1 MQVYTQENKLASSEL
16 EQAIIGCIL
25 LDNYK
30 SLEIIKDLNLK
41 ESDFYYDDIKVLFN
55 CVMDL
60 DSRGEKIDALTLAE
74 LLERENILESIGGY
88 RKITGTTTMVTD
100 ANNLRF
106 YINKIKE
113 LSNKRK
119 IIQEINN
126 LSTDI
131 ETLTLNDLE
140 NKLTSIKDIASDTGR
155 FDNMFT
161 SASDVKEAAKVKSLS
176 TGFNKLD
183 KALHGLEYGT
193 LTVLTGKPATG
204 KSTILNQIIANALY
218 YKIPVFL
225 YSGELPQKKVMAWF
239 KMTVANS
246 EDIKEYTDEYGA
258 IKYGLDVEASKLI
271 QEWSKDLYIFNDNK
285 KPSETNLINTIK
297 YLNREKGVKLVV
309 LDNLMTMITD
319 DPVNDEYA
327 KQKHLANSLKKLA
340 KTYNLVIILVAHE
353 KKKGKDDKK
362 NITDMFDVLGASEV
376 VNLADYV
383 LHSQRNIIRSKE
395 TGDIIAD
402 TSGIYISKNRIEGIQ
417 GVGMDMIF
425 DKTRKRFYT
434 EGANELRRDYCYK
447 SKYEQVA
454 ADNLP
459 F

>member
-1 MQVYTQENKLASSEL
+1 MKTNDKLASSDI
-16 EQAIIGCIL
+16 EQSIIGCVL

-41 ESDFYYDDIKVLFN
+41 ENDFFYDDTRVLFN
-55 CVMDL
+55 SIMVL
-60 DSRGEKIDALTLAE
+60 AARGEKIDPITLADF
-74 LLERENILESIGGY
+74 LKCENMLESIGGY
-88 RKITGTTTMVTD
+88 QKIIGTTTIVVTIS
-100 ANNLRF
+100 NLRY

-119 IIQEINN
+119 VLKEIKEV
-126 LSTDI
+126 SADI
-131 ETLTLNDLE
+131 ERMTLSDLQKKLTLMND
-140 NKLTSIKDIASDTGR
+140 TVSDTGR

-161 SASDVKEAAKVKSLS
+161 SANNIKEVAKVKSLS

-183 KALHGLEYGT
+183 RALHGLEYGT

-204 KSTILNQIIANALY
+204 KSTILNQIIANSLY

-258 IKYGLDVEASKLI
+258 TKYGLDVEASKLI
-271 QEWSKDLYIFNDNK
+271 QEWSKDLYIFDDDE
-285 KPSETNLINTIK
+285 KPSEMNLVNTIK
-297 YLNREKGVKLVV
+297 YLHKEKGVRLVI
-309 LDNLMTMITD
+309 LDNLMTMIAD
-319 DPVNDEYA
+319 DPVSDEYK
-327 KQKHLANSLKKLA
+327 KQKYLVNNLKNLA
-340 KTYNLVIILVAHE
+340 KAYNLVIILVAHE
-353 KKKGKDDKK
+353 KKKNKDDKR
-362 NITDMFDVLGASEV
+362 NGVDMFDVLGASEV

-383 LHSQRNIIRSKE
+383 LHSQRNIIKSKE
-395 TGDIIAD
+395 TGEIIAD

-417 GVGMDMIF
+417 GVGMDTIF

-434 EGANELRRDYCYK
+434 EGGNELRRDYCYR
-447 SKYEQVA
+447 SKYEQVKA
-454 ADNLP
+454 EEMP

>member
-1 MQVYTQENKLASSEL
+1 MKTNDKLASSDI
-16 EQAIIGCIL
+16 EQSIIGCVL

-41 ESDFYYDDIKVLFN
+41 ENDFFYDDTRVLFN
-55 CVMDL
+55 SIMVL
-60 DSRGEKIDALTLAE
+60 AARGEKIDPITLADF
-74 LLERENILESIGGY
+74 LKCENMLESIGGY
-88 RKITGTTTMVTD
+88 QKIIGATTIVVTIS
-100 ANNLRF
+100 NLRY

-119 IIQEINN
+119 ILREIKEV
-126 LSTDI
+126 STDI
-131 ETLTLNDLE
+131 ERMTLSDLQKKLTLMND
-140 NKLTSIKDIASDTGR
+140 TVSDTGR

-161 SASDVKEAAKVKSLS
+161 SANNVKEVTKVKSLS

-183 KALHGLEYGT
+183 RALHGLEYGT

-204 KSTILNQIIANALY
+204 KSTILNQIIANSLY

-258 IKYGLDVEASKLI
+258 TKYGLDVEASKLI
-271 QEWSKDLYIFNDNK
+271 QDWSKDLYIFNDNE
-285 KPSETNLINTIK
+285 KPSEANLINTIK

-319 DPVNDEYA
+319 DPTNDEYT

-353 KKKGKDDKK
+353 KKKNKDDKR
-362 NITDMFDVLGASEV
+362 NGVDMFDVLGASEV

-383 LHSQRNIIRSKE
+383 LHSQRNIIKSKE
-395 TGDIIAD
+395 TGEIIAD

-417 GVGMDMIF
+417 GVGMDTIF

-434 EGANELRRDYCYK
+434 EGGNELRRDYCYR
-447 SKYEQVA
+447 SKYEQVKA
-454 ADNLP
+454 EEMP

>member
-1 MQVYTQENKLASSEL
+1 MKTNDKLASSDI
-16 EQAIIGCIL
+16 EQSIIGCVL

-41 ESDFYYDDIKVLFN
+41 ENDFFYDDTRVLFN
-55 CVMDL
+55 SIMVL
-60 DSRGEKIDALTLAE
+60 AARGEKIDPITLADF
-74 LLERENILESIGGY
+74 LKCENMFESIGGY
-88 RKITGTTTMVTD
+88 QKIIGTTTIVTTIS
-100 ANNLRF
+100 NLRY

-119 IIQEINN
+119 VLKEIKEV
-126 LSTDI
+126 SADI
-131 ETLTLNDLE
+131 ERMTLSDLQKKLTLMND
-140 NKLTSIKDIASDTGR
+140 TVSDTGR

-161 SASDVKEAAKVKSLS
+161 SANNIKEVAKVKSLS

-183 KALHGLEYGT
+183 RALHGLEYGT

-204 KSTILNQIIANALY
+204 KSTILNQIIANSLY

-258 IKYGLDVEASKLI
+258 TKYGLDVEASKLI
-271 QEWSKDLYIFNDNK
+271 QEWSKDLYIFDDDE
-285 KPSETNLINTIK
+285 KPSEMNLVNTIK
-297 YLNREKGVKLVV
+297 YLHKEKGVRLVI
-309 LDNLMTMITD
+309 LDNLMTMIAD
-319 DPVNDEYA
+319 DPVSDEYK
-327 KQKHLANSLKKLA
+327 KQKYLVNNLKNLA
-340 KTYNLVIILVAHE
+340 KAYNLVIILVAHE
-353 KKKGKDDKK
+353 KKKNKDDKR
-362 NITDMFDVLGASEV
+362 NEVDMFDVLGASEV

-383 LHSQRNIIRSKE
+383 LHSQRNIIKSKE
-395 TGDIIAD
+395 TGEIIAD

-417 GVGMDMIF
+417 GVGMDTIF

-434 EGANELRRDYCYK
+434 EGGNELRRDYCYR
-447 SKYEQVA
+447 SKYEQVKA
-454 ADNLP
+454 EEMP

>member
-1 MQVYTQENKLASSEL
+1 MKTNDKLASSDI
-16 EQAIIGCIL
+16 EQSIIGCVL

-41 ESDFYYDDIKVLFN
+41 ENDFFYDDTRVLFN
-55 CVMDL
+55 SIMVL
-60 DSRGEKIDALTLAE
+60 AARGEKIDLITLADF
-74 LLERENILESIGGY
+74 LKCENMLESIGGY
-88 RKITGTTTMVTD
+88 QKIIGTTTIVTTIS
-100 ANNLRF
+100 NLRY

-119 IIQEINN
+119 ILREIKEV
-126 LSTDI
+126 STDI
-131 ETLTLNDLE
+131 ERMTLSDLQKKLTLMND
-140 NKLTSIKDIASDTGR
+140 TVSDTGR

-161 SASDVKEAAKVKSLS
+161 SANNVKEVTKVKSLS

-183 KALHGLEYGT
+183 RALHGLEYGT

-204 KSTILNQIIANALY
+204 KSTILNQIIANSLY

-258 IKYGLDVEASKLI
+258 TKYGLDIEASKLI
-271 QEWSKDLYIFNDNK
+271 QDWSKDLYIFNDNE
-285 KPSETNLINTIK
+285 KPSEANLINTIK

-319 DPVNDEYA
+319 DPTNDEYL

-340 KTYNLVIILVAHE
+340 KTYNLVVILVAHE
-353 KKKGKDDKK
+353 KKKSKDDKK
-362 NITDMFDVLGASEV
+362 NVTDMFDVLGASEI

-383 LHSQRNIIRSKE
+383 LHSQRNIIKSKE
-395 TGDIIAD
+395 TGEIIAD
-402 TSGIYISKNRIEGIQ
+402 TSGIYISKNRLEGIQ
-417 GVGMDMIF
+417 GVGMDTIF

-434 EGANELRRDYCYK
+434 EGGNELKRDYCYR
-447 SKYEQVA
+447 SKYEQVESE
-454 ADNLP
+454 DMP

>member
-1 MQVYTQENKLASSEL
+1 MQVYTQERKLASSEL
-16 EQAIIGCIL
+16 EQSIIGCIL

-30 SLEIIKDLNLK
+30 SLEMIKDLNLK
-41 ESDFYYDDIKVLFN
+41 ESDFYYDDIRILFN
-55 CVMDL
+55 SVMAL
-60 DSRGEKIDALTLAE
+60 DSRGEKIDILTLAE
-74 LLERENILESIGGY
+74 FLERENMLQSIGGY
-88 RKITGTTTMVTD
+88 PKITATTTMVS
-100 ANNLRF
+100 NVESIKF

-119 IIQEINN
+119 IIQEIND

-131 ETLTLNDLE
+131 ETLTLNDIE
-140 NKLTSIKDIASDTGR
+140 NKLTSIKDIASDTVR

-161 SASDVKEAAKVKSLS
+161 SASDIKEITKVKSLS

-183 KALHGLEYGT
+183 RALHGLEYGT
-193 LTVLTGKPATG
+193 LTVLTGKPSTG
-204 KSTILNQIIANALY
+204 KSTILNQIIANSLY

-258 IKYGLDVEASKLI
+258 TKYGLDVEASKLI
-271 QEWSKDLYIFNDNK
+271 QDWSKDLYIFNDNE
-285 KPSETNLINTIK
+285 KPSEANLINTIK

-319 DPVNDEYA
+319 DPTNDEYT

-353 KKKGKDDKK
+353 KKKNKDDKR
-362 NITDMFDVLGASEV
+362 NGVDMFDVLGASEV

-383 LHSQRNIIRSKE
+383 LHSQRNIIKSKE
-395 TGDIIAD
+395 TGEIIAD

-417 GVGMDMIF
+417 GVGMDTIF

-434 EGANELRRDYCYK
+434 EGGNELKRDYCYK
-447 SKYEQVA
+447 SKYEQVKA
-454 ADNLP
+454 EEIP

>member
-1 MQVYTQENKLASSEL
+1 MKTNDKLASSDI
-16 EQAIIGCIL
+16 EQSIIGCVL

-41 ESDFYYDDIKVLFN
+41 ENDFFYDDTRVLFN
-55 CVMDL
+55 SIMVL
-60 DSRGEKIDALTLAE
+60 AARGEKIDPITLADF
-74 LLERENILESIGGY
+74 LKCENMLESIGGY
-88 RKITGTTTMVTD
+88 QKIIGATTIVVTIS
-100 ANNLRF
+100 NLRY

-119 IIQEINN
+119 ILREIKEV
-126 LSTDI
+126 STDI
-131 ETLTLNDLE
+131 ERMTLSDLQKKLTLMND
-140 NKLTSIKDIASDTGR
+140 TVSDTGR

-161 SASDVKEAAKVKSLS
+161 SANNVKEVTKVKSLS

-183 KALHGLEYGT
+183 RALHGLEYGT

-204 KSTILNQIIANALY
+204 KSTILNQIVANSLY

-258 IKYGLDVEASKLI
+258 TKYGLDVEASKLI
-271 QEWSKDLYIFNDNK
+271 QDWSKDLYIFNDNE
-285 KPSETNLINTIK
+285 KPSEANLINTIK

-319 DPVNDEYA
+319 DPTNDEYT

-353 KKKGKDDKK
+353 KKKNKDDKR
-362 NITDMFDVLGASEV
+362 NGVDMFDVLGASEV

-383 LHSQRNIIRSKE
+383 LHSQRNIIKSKE
-395 TGDIIAD
+395 TGEIIAD

-417 GVGMDMIF
+417 GVGMDTIF

-434 EGANELRRDYCYK
+434 EGGNELRRDYCYR
-447 SKYEQVA
+447 SKYEQVKA
-454 ADNLP
+454 EEMP

>member
-1 MQVYTQENKLASSEL
+1 MKTNDKLASSDI
-16 EQAIIGCIL
+16 EQSIIGCVL

-41 ESDFYYDDIKVLFN
+41 ENDFFYDDTRVLFN
-55 CVMDL
+55 SIRVL
-60 DSRGEKIDALTLAE
+60 AARGEKIDLITLADF
-74 LLERENILESIGGY
+74 LKCENMLESIGGY
-88 RKITGTTTMVTD
+88 QKIIGTTTIVVTIS
-100 ANNLRF
+100 NLRY

-119 IIQEINN
+119 ILREIKEV
-126 LSTDI
+126 STDI
-131 ETLTLNDLE
+131 ERMTLSDLQKKLTLMND
-140 NKLTSIKDIASDTGR
+140 TVSDTGR

-161 SASDVKEAAKVKSLS
+161 SANNVKEVTKVKSLS

-183 KALHGLEYGT
+183 RALHGLEYGT

-204 KSTILNQIIANALY
+204 KSTILNQIIANSLY

-258 IKYGLDVEASKLI
+258 TKYGLDIEASKLI
-271 QEWSKDLYIFNDNK
+271 QDWSKDLYIFNDNE
-285 KPSETNLINTIK
+285 KPSEANLINTIK

-319 DPVNDEYA
+319 DPTNDEYT

-353 KKKGKDDKK
+353 KKKNKDDKR
-362 NITDMFDVLGASEV
+362 NGVDMFDVLGASEV

-383 LHSQRNIIRSKE
+383 LHSQRNIIKSKE
-395 TGDIIAD
+395 TGEIIAD

-417 GVGMDMIF
+417 GVGMDTIF

-434 EGANELRRDYCYK
+434 EGGNELRRDYCYR
-447 SKYEQVA
+447 SKYEQVKA
-454 ADNLP
+454 EEMP

>member
-1 MQVYTQENKLASSEL
+1 MKTNDKLASSDI
-16 EQAIIGCIL
+16 EQSIIGCVL

-41 ESDFYYDDIKVLFN
+41 ENDFFYDDTRVLFN
-55 CVMDL
+55 SIMVL
-60 DSRGEKIDALTLAE
+60 AARGEKIDPITLADF
-74 LLERENILESIGGY
+74 LKCENMLESIGGY
-88 RKITGTTTMVTD
+88 QKIIGATTIVVTIS
-100 ANNLRF
+100 NLRY

-119 IIQEINN
+119 ILREIKEV
-126 LSTDI
+126 STDI
-131 ETLTLNDLE
+131 ERMTLSDLQKKLTLMND
-140 NKLTSIKDIASDTGR
+140 TVSDTGR

-161 SASDVKEAAKVKSLS
+161 SANNVKEVTKVKSLS

-183 KALHGLEYGT
+183 RALHGLEYGT

-204 KSTILNQIIANALY
+204 KSTILNQIIANSLY

-258 IKYGLDVEASKLI
+258 TKYGLDVEASKLI
-271 QEWSKDLYIFNDNK
+271 QDWSKDLYIFNDNE
-285 KPSETNLINTIK
+285 KPSEANLINTIK
-297 YLNREKGVKLVV
+297 YLNREKGVKLVI

-319 DPVNDEYA
+319 DPTNDEYT

-353 KKKGKDDKK
+353 KKKNKDDKR
-362 NITDMFDVLGASEV
+362 NGVDMFDVLGASEV

-383 LHSQRNIIRSKE
+383 LHSQRNIIKSKE
-395 TGDIIAD
+395 TGEIIAD

-417 GVGMDMIF
+417 GVGMDTIF

-434 EGANELRRDYCYK
+434 EGGNELRRDYCYR
-447 SKYEQVA
+447 SKYEQVKA
-454 ADNLP
+454 EEMP

>member
-1 MQVYTQENKLASSEL
+1 MKTNDKLASSDI
-16 EQAIIGCIL
+16 EQSIIGCVL

-41 ESDFYYDDIKVLFN
+41 ENDFFYDDTRVLFN
-55 CVMDL
+55 SIMVL
-60 DSRGEKIDALTLAE
+60 AARGEKIDLITLADF
-74 LLERENILESIGGY
+74 LKCENMLESIGGY
-88 RKITGTTTMVTD
+88 QKIIGATTIVVTIS
-100 ANNLRF
+100 NLRY

-119 IIQEINN
+119 ILREIKEV
-126 LSTDI
+126 STDI
-131 ETLTLNDLE
+131 ERMTLSDLQKKLTLMND
-140 NKLTSIKDIASDTGR
+140 TVSDTGR

-161 SASDVKEAAKVKSLS
+161 SANNVKEVTKVKSLS

-183 KALHGLEYGT
+183 RALHGLEYGT

-204 KSTILNQIIANALY
+204 KSTILNQIIANSLY

-258 IKYGLDVEASKLI
+258 TKYGLDVEASKLI
-271 QEWSKDLYIFNDNK
+271 QDWSKDLYIFNDNE
-285 KPSETNLINTIK
+285 KPSEANLINTIK

-319 DPVNDEYA
+319 DPTNDEYT

-353 KKKGKDDKK
+353 KKKNKDDKR
-362 NITDMFDVLGASEV
+362 NGVDMFDVLGASEV

-383 LHSQRNIIRSKE
+383 LHSQRNIIKSKE
-395 TGDIIAD
+395 TGEIIAD

-417 GVGMDMIF
+417 GVGMDTIF

-434 EGANELRRDYCYK
+434 EGGNELRRDYCYR
-447 SKYEQVA
+447 SKYEQVKA
-454 ADNLP
+454 EEMP

>member
-1 MQVYTQENKLASSEL
+1 MGENKLASSEI
-16 EQAIIGCIL
+16 EQSIIGCVL
-25 LDNYK
+25 LDNYN
-30 SLEIIKDLNLK
+30 SLETIKDLNLK
-41 ESDFYYDDIKVLFN
+41 ESDFYYDDTRVLFN
-55 CVMDL
+55 SIMVL
-60 DSRGEKIDALTLAE
+60 AARGEKIDPITLAE
-74 LLERENILESIGGY
+74 FLKSENMLEAIGGY
-88 RKITGTTTMVTD
+88 QKIIGSTTIVIDT
-100 ANNLRF
+100 NNLRY
-106 YINKIKE
+106 YIGKLKE

-119 IIQEINN
+119 ILEEID
-126 LSTDI
+126 DI
-131 ETLTLNDLE
+131 AINMEKLTLSDLE
-140 NKLTSIKDIASDTGR
+140 KRITSMNDIASDTNR
-155 FDNMFT
+155 FDSMFT
-161 SASDVKEAAKVKSLS
+161 SASNIKEVTKVKSLS

-183 KALHGLEYGT
+183 RALHGLEYGT

-204 KSTILNQIIANALY
+204 KSTILNQIIANALF
-218 YKIPVFL
+218 YKVPVFL

-258 IKYGLDVEASKLI
+258 TKYGLDVEASRLI
-271 QEWSKDLYIFNDNK
+271 QEWSKDLYIFNDK
-285 KPSETNLINTIK
+285 EKPSETNLINTIK
-297 YLNREKGVKLVV
+297 YLHKEKGVKLVV

-319 DPVNDEYA
+319 DPTNDEYS

-353 KKKGKDDKK
+353 KKKTKDDKK
-362 NITDMFDVLGASEV
+362 NVTDMFDVLGASEV

-383 LHSQRNIIRSKE
+383 LHSQRNIVRSKE

-417 GVGMDMIF
+417 GVGMDTVF

-434 EGANELRRDYCYK
+434 EGAEELKRDYCYK
-447 SKYEQVA
+447 SKYEQVKA
-454 ADNLP
+454 EDIP

>member
-1 MQVYTQENKLASSEL
+1 MKTNDKLASSDI
-16 EQAIIGCIL
+16 EQSIIGCVL

-41 ESDFYYDDIKVLFN
+41 ENDFFYDDTRVLFN
-55 CVMDL
+55 SIMVL
-60 DSRGEKIDALTLAE
+60 AARGEKIDLITLADF
-74 LLERENILESIGGY
+74 LKCENMLESIGGY
-88 RKITGTTTMVTD
+88 QKIIGTTTIVTTIS
-100 ANNLRF
+100 NLRY

-119 IIQEINN
+119 ILREIKEV
-126 LSTDI
+126 STDI
-131 ETLTLNDLE
+131 ERMTLSDLQKKLTLMND
-140 NKLTSIKDIASDTGR
+140 TVSDTGR

-161 SASDVKEAAKVKSLS
+161 SANNVKEVTKVKSLS

-183 KALHGLEYGT
+183 RALHGLEYGT

-204 KSTILNQIIANALY
+204 KSTILNQIIANSLY

-258 IKYGLDVEASKLI
+258 TKYGLDIEASKLI
-271 QEWSKDLYIFNDNK
+271 QDWSKDLYIFNDNE
-285 KPSETNLINTIK
+285 KPSEANLINTIK

-319 DPVNDEYA
+319 DPTNDEYL

-340 KTYNLVIILVAHE
+340 KTYNLVVILVAHE
-353 KKKGKDDKK
+353 KKKSKDDKK
-362 NITDMFDVLGASEV
+362 NVTDMFDVLGASEI

-383 LHSQRNIIRSKE
+383 LHSQRNIIKSKE
-395 TGDIIAD
+395 TGEIIAD

-417 GVGMDMIF
+417 GVGMDTIF

-434 EGANELRRDYCYK
+434 EGGNELKRDYCYR
-447 SKYEQVA
+447 SKYEQVESE
-454 ADNLP
+454 DMP

>member
-1 MQVYTQENKLASSEL
+1 MKTNDKLASSDI
-16 EQAIIGCIL
+16 EQSIIGCVL

-41 ESDFYYDDIKVLFN
+41 ENDFFYDDTRVLFN
-55 CVMDL
+55 SIMVL
-60 DSRGEKIDALTLAE
+60 AARGEKIDLITLADF
-74 LLERENILESIGGY
+74 LKCENMLESIGGY
-88 RKITGTTTMVTD
+88 QKIIGTTTIVVTIS
-100 ANNLRF
+100 NLRY

-119 IIQEINN
+119 ILREIKEV
-126 LSTDI
+126 STDI
-131 ETLTLNDLE
+131 ERMTLSDLQKKLTLMND
-140 NKLTSIKDIASDTGR
+140 TVSDTGR

-161 SASDVKEAAKVKSLS
+161 SANNVKEVTKVKSLS

-183 KALHGLEYGT
+183 RALHGLEYGT

-204 KSTILNQIIANALY
+204 KSTILNQIIANSLY

-258 IKYGLDVEASKLI
+258 TKYGLDIEASKLI
-271 QEWSKDLYIFNDNK
+271 QDWSKDLYIFNDNE
-285 KPSETNLINTIK
+285 KPSEANLINTIK

-319 DPVNDEYA
+319 DPTNDEYT

-353 KKKGKDDKK
+353 KKKNKDDKR
-362 NITDMFDVLGASEV
+362 NGVDMFDVLGASEV

-383 LHSQRNIIRSKE
+383 LHSQRNIIKSKE
-395 TGDIIAD
+395 TGEIIAD

-417 GVGMDMIF
+417 GVGMDTIF

-434 EGANELRRDYCYK
+434 EGGNELRRDYCYR
-447 SKYEQVA
+447 SKYEQVKA
-454 ADNLP
+454 EEMP

>member
-1 MQVYTQENKLASSEL
+1 MKTNDKLASSDI
-16 EQAIIGCIL
+16 EQSIIGCVL

-41 ESDFYYDDIKVLFN
+41 ENDFFYDDTRVLFN
-55 CVMDL
+55 SIMVL
-60 DSRGEKIDALTLAE
+60 AARGEKIDLITLADF
-74 LLERENILESIGGY
+74 LKCENMLESIGGY
-88 RKITGTTTMVTD
+88 QKIIGATTIVVTIS
-100 ANNLRF
+100 NLRY

-119 IIQEINN
+119 ILREIKEV
-126 LSTDI
+126 STDI
-131 ETLTLNDLE
+131 ERMTLSDLQKKLTLMND
-140 NKLTSIKDIASDTGR
+140 TVSDTGR

-161 SASDVKEAAKVKSLS
+161 SANNVKEVTKVKSLS

-183 KALHGLEYGT
+183 RALHGLEYGT

-204 KSTILNQIIANALY
+204 KSTILNQIIANSLY

-258 IKYGLDVEASKLI
+258 TKYGLDVEASKLI
-271 QEWSKDLYIFNDNK
+271 QDWSKDLYIFNDNE
-285 KPSETNLINTIK
+285 KPSEANLINTIK

-319 DPVNDEYA
+319 DPTNDEYT

-353 KKKGKDDKK
+353 KKKNKDDKR
-362 NITDMFDVLGASEV
+362 NGGDMFDVLGASEV

-383 LHSQRNIIRSKE
+383 LHSQRNIIKSKE
-395 TGDIIAD
+395 TGEIIAD

-417 GVGMDMIF
+417 GVGMDTIF

-434 EGANELRRDYCYK
+434 EGGNELRRDYCYR
-447 SKYEQVA
+447 SKYEQVKA
-454 ADNLP
+454 EEMP

>member
-1 MQVYTQENKLASSEL
+1 MKTNDKLASSDI
-16 EQAIIGCIL
+16 EQSIIGCVL

-41 ESDFYYDDIKVLFN
+41 ENDFFYDDTRVLFN
-55 CVMDL
+55 SIMVL
-60 DSRGEKIDALTLAE
+60 AARGEKIDPITLADF
-74 LLERENILESIGGY
+74 LKCENMLESIGGY
-88 RKITGTTTMVTD
+88 QKIIGTTTIVTTIS
-100 ANNLRF
+100 NLRY

-119 IIQEINN
+119 VLKEIKEV
-126 LSTDI
+126 SADI
-131 ETLTLNDLE
+131 ERMTLSDLQKKLTLMND
-140 NKLTSIKDIASDTGR
+140 TVSDTGR

-161 SASDVKEAAKVKSLS
+161 SANNIKEVAKVKSLS

-183 KALHGLEYGT
+183 RALHGLEYGT

-204 KSTILNQIIANALY
+204 KSTILNQIIANSLY

-258 IKYGLDVEASKLI
+258 TKYGLDVEASKLI
-271 QEWSKDLYIFNDNK
+271 QEWSKDLYIFDDDE
-285 KPSETNLINTIK
+285 KPSEMNLVNTIK
-297 YLNREKGVKLVV
+297 YLHKEKGVRLVI
-309 LDNLMTMITD
+309 LDNLMTMIAD
-319 DPVNDEYA
+319 DPVSDEYK
-327 KQKHLANSLKKLA
+327 KQKYLVNNLKNLA
-340 KTYNLVIILVAHE
+340 KAYNLVIILVAHE
-353 KKKGKDDKK
+353 KKKNKDDKR
-362 NITDMFDVLGASEV
+362 NGVDMFDVLGASEV

-383 LHSQRNIIRSKE
+383 LHSQRNIIKSKE
-395 TGDIIAD
+395 TGEIIAD

-417 GVGMDMIF
+417 GVGMDTIF

-434 EGANELRRDYCYK
+434 EGGNELRRDYCYR
-447 SKYEQVA
+447 SKYEQVKA
-454 ADNLP
+454 EEMP

>member
-1 MQVYTQENKLASSEL
+1 MKTNDKLASSDI
-16 EQAIIGCIL
+16 EQSIIGCVL

-41 ESDFYYDDIKVLFN
+41 ENDFFYDDTRVLFN
-55 CVMDL
+55 SIMVL
-60 DSRGEKIDALTLAE
+60 AARGEKIDLITLADF
-74 LLERENILESIGGY
+74 LKCENMLESIGGY
-88 RKITGTTTMVTD
+88 QKIIGTTTIVVTIS
-100 ANNLRF
+100 NLRY

-119 IIQEINN
+119 ILREIKEV
-126 LSTDI
+126 STDI
-131 ETLTLNDLE
+131 ERMTLSDLQKKLTLMND
-140 NKLTSIKDIASDTGR
+140 TVSDTGR

-161 SASDVKEAAKVKSLS
+161 SANNVKEVTKVKSLS

-183 KALHGLEYGT
+183 RALHGLEYGT

-204 KSTILNQIIANALY
+204 KSTILNQIIANSLY

-258 IKYGLDVEASKLI
+258 TKYGLDVEASKLI
-271 QEWSKDLYIFNDNK
+271 QDWSKDLYIFNDNE
-285 KPSETNLINTIK
+285 KPSEANLINTIK

-319 DPVNDEYA
+319 DPTNDEYT

-353 KKKGKDDKK
+353 KKKNKDDKR
-362 NITDMFDVLGASEV
+362 NGVDMFDVLGASEV

-383 LHSQRNIIRSKE
+383 LHSQRNIIKSKE
-395 TGDIIAD
+395 TGEIIAD

-417 GVGMDMIF
+417 GVGMDTIF

-434 EGANELRRDYCYK
+434 EGGNELRRDYCYR
-447 SKYEQVA
+447 SKYEQVKA
-454 ADNLP
+454 EEMP

>member
-1 MQVYTQENKLASSEL
+1 MKTNDKLASSDI
-16 EQAIIGCIL
+16 EQSIIGCVL

-41 ESDFYYDDIKVLFN
+41 ENDFFYDDTRVLFN
-55 CVMDL
+55 SIMVL
-60 DSRGEKIDALTLAE
+60 AARGEKIDLITLADF
-74 LLERENILESIGGY
+74 LKCENMLESIGGY
-88 RKITGTTTMVTD
+88 QKIIGTTTIVVTIS
-100 ANNLRF
+100 NLRY

-119 IIQEINN
+119 VLKEIKEV
-126 LSTDI
+126 SADI
-131 ETLTLNDLE
+131 ERMTLSDLQKKLTLMND
-140 NKLTSIKDIASDTGR
+140 TVSDTGR

-161 SASDVKEAAKVKSLS
+161 SANNIKEVAKVKSLS

-183 KALHGLEYGT
+183 RALHGLEYGT

-204 KSTILNQIIANALY
+204 KSTILNQIIANSLY

-258 IKYGLDVEASKLI
+258 TKYGLDVEASKLI
-271 QEWSKDLYIFNDNK
+271 QEWSKDLYIFNDNE

-297 YLNREKGVKLVV
+297 YLHKEKGVKLVI
-309 LDNLMTMITD
+309 LDNLMTMVTD
-319 DPVNDEYA
+319 DPTNDEYL

-340 KTYNLVIILVAHE
+340 KTYNLVVILVAHE
-353 KKKGKDDKK
+353 KKKSKDDKK
-362 NITDMFDVLGASEV
+362 NVTDMFDVLGASEI

-383 LHSQRNIIRSKE
+383 LHSQRNIIKSKE
-395 TGDIIAD
+395 TGEIIAD

-417 GVGMDMIF
+417 GVGMDTIF

-434 EGANELRRDYCYK
+434 EGGNELKRDYCYR
-447 SKYEQVA
+447 SKYEQVESE
-454 ADNLP
+454 DMP

>member
-1 MQVYTQENKLASSEL
+1 MKTNDKLASSDI
-16 EQAIIGCIL
+16 EQSIIGCVL

-41 ESDFYYDDIKVLFN
+41 ENDFFYDDTRVLFN
-55 CVMDL
+55 SIMVL
-60 DSRGEKIDALTLAE
+60 AARGEKIDLITLADF
-74 LLERENILESIGGY
+74 LKCENMLESIGGY
-88 RKITGTTTMVTD
+88 QKIIGTTTIVTTIS
-100 ANNLRF
+100 NLRY

-119 IIQEINN
+119 VLKEIKEV
-126 LSTDI
+126 SADI
-131 ETLTLNDLE
+131 ERMTLSDLQKKLTLMND
-140 NKLTSIKDIASDTGR
+140 TVSDTGR

-161 SASDVKEAAKVKSLS
+161 SANNIKEVAKVKSLS

-183 KALHGLEYGT
+183 RALHGLEYGT

-204 KSTILNQIIANALY
+204 KSTILNQIIANSLY

-258 IKYGLDVEASKLI
+258 TKYGLDVEASKLI
-271 QEWSKDLYIFNDNK
+271 QEWSKDLYIFDDDE
-285 KPSETNLINTIK
+285 KPSEMNLVNTIK
-297 YLNREKGVKLVV
+297 YLHKEKGVRLVI
-309 LDNLMTMITD
+309 LDNLMTMIAD
-319 DPVNDEYA
+319 DPVSDEYK
-327 KQKHLANSLKKLA
+327 KQKYLVNNLKNLA
-340 KTYNLVIILVAHE
+340 KAYNLVIILVAHE
-353 KKKGKDDKK
+353 KKKNKDDKR
-362 NITDMFDVLGASEV
+362 NGVDMFDVLGASEV

-383 LHSQRNIIRSKE
+383 LHSQRNIIKSKE
-395 TGDIIAD
+395 TGEIIAD

-417 GVGMDMIF
+417 GVGMDTIF

-434 EGANELRRDYCYK
+434 EGGNELRRDYCYR
-447 SKYEQVA
+447 SKYEQVKA
-454 ADNLP
+454 EEMP

>member
-1 MQVYTQENKLASSEL
+1 MKTNDKLASSDI
-16 EQAIIGCIL
+16 EQSIIGCVL

-41 ESDFYYDDIKVLFN
+41 ENDFFYDDTRVLFN
-55 CVMDL
+55 SIMVL
-60 DSRGEKIDALTLAE
+60 AARGEKIDPITLADF
-74 LLERENILESIGGY
+74 LKCENMLESIGGY
-88 RKITGTTTMVTD
+88 QKIIGATTIVVTTS
-100 ANNLRF
+100 NLRY

-119 IIQEINN
+119 ILQEIKEV
-126 LSTDI
+126 SADI
-131 ETLTLNDLE
+131 ERMTLSDLQKKLTLMND
-140 NKLTSIKDIASDTGR
+140 TVGDTGR

-161 SASDVKEAAKVKSLS
+161 SANNVKEVTKVKSLS

-183 KALHGLEYGT
+183 RALHGLEYGT

-204 KSTILNQIIANALY
+204 KSTILNQIIANSLY

-258 IKYGLDVEASKLI
+258 TKYGLDVEASKLI
-271 QEWSKDLYIFNDNK
+271 QDWSKDLYIFNDNE
-285 KPSETNLINTIK
+285 KPSEANLINTIK

-319 DPVNDEYA
+319 DPTNDEYT

-353 KKKGKDDKK
+353 KKKNKDDKR
-362 NITDMFDVLGASEV
+362 NGVDMFDVLGASEV

-383 LHSQRNIIRSKE
+383 LHSQRNIIKSKE
-395 TGDIIAD
+395 TGEIIAD

-417 GVGMDMIF
+417 GVGMDTIF

-434 EGANELRRDYCYK
+434 EGGNELRRDYCYR
-447 SKYEQVA
+447 SKYEQVKA
-454 ADNLP
+454 EDMP

>member
-1 MQVYTQENKLASSEL
+1 MKTNDKLASSDI
-16 EQAIIGCIL
+16 EQSIIGCVL

-41 ESDFYYDDIKVLFN
+41 ENDFFYDDTRVLFN
-55 CVMDL
+55 SIMVL
-60 DSRGEKIDALTLAE
+60 AARGEKIDPITLADF
-74 LLERENILESIGGY
+74 LKCENMLESIGGY
-88 RKITGTTTMVTD
+88 QKIIGATTIVVTIS
-100 ANNLRF
+100 NLRY

-119 IIQEINN
+119 ILREIKEV
-126 LSTDI
+126 STDI
-131 ETLTLNDLE
+131 ERMTLSDLQKKLTLMND
-140 NKLTSIKDIASDTGR
+140 TVSDTGR

-161 SASDVKEAAKVKSLS
+161 SANNVKEVTKVKSLS

-183 KALHGLEYGT
+183 RALHGLEYGT

-204 KSTILNQIIANALY
+204 KSTILNQIIANSLY

-258 IKYGLDVEASKLI
+258 TKYGLDVEASKLI
-271 QEWSKDLYIFNDNK
+271 QDWSKDLYIFNDNE
-285 KPSETNLINTIK
+285 KPSEANLINTIK

-319 DPVNDEYA
+319 DPTNDEYT

-353 KKKGKDDKK
+353 KKKNKDDKR
-362 NITDMFDVLGASEV
+362 NGVDMFDVLGASEV

-383 LHSQRNIIRSKE
+383 LHSQRNIIKSKE
-395 TGDIIAD
+395 TGEIIAD

-417 GVGMDMIF
+417 GVGMDTIF

-434 EGANELRRDYCYK
+434 EGGNELKRDYCYK
-447 SKYEQVA
+447 SKYEQVKA
-454 ADNLP
+454 EEIP

>member
-16 EQAIIGCIL
+16 EQSIIGCIL

-30 SLEIIKDLNLK
+30 SLEMIKDLNLK
-41 ESDFYYDDIKVLFN
+41 ESDFYYDDIRVLFN
-55 CVMDL
+55 SVMAL
-60 DSRGEKIDALTLAE
+60 DSRGEKIDILTLAE
-74 LLERENILESIGGY
+74 FLERENMLQSIGGY
-88 RKITGTTTMVTD
+88 PKITGTTTMVSD
-100 ANNLRF
+100 VESLRF
-106 YINKIKE
+106 YINKVKE

-119 IIQEINN
+119 IIQEISN
-126 LSTDI
+126 LSADI

-140 NKLTSIKDIASDTGR
+140 NRITSIKDIVSDTGR
-155 FDNMFT
+155 FNNMFT
-161 SASDVKEAAKVKSLS
+161 SASDIKEASKVKSLS

-204 KSTILNQIIANALY
+204 KSTILNQIIANTLY

-434 EGANELRRDYCYK
+434 EGAKELKRDYCYK
-447 SKYEQVA
+447 SKYEQVEV
-454 ADNLP
+454 DELP

>member
-1 MQVYTQENKLASSEL
+1 MKTNDKLASSDI
-16 EQAIIGCIL
+16 EQSIIGCVL

-41 ESDFYYDDIKVLFN
+41 ENDFFYDDTRVLFN
-55 CVMDL
+55 SIMVL
-60 DSRGEKIDALTLAE
+60 AARGEKIDPITLADF
-74 LLERENILESIGGY
+74 LKCENMLESIGGY
-88 RKITGTTTMVTD
+88 QKIIGATTIVVTIS
-100 ANNLRF
+100 NLRY

-119 IIQEINN
+119 VLKEIKEV
-126 LSTDI
+126 SADI
-131 ETLTLNDLE
+131 ERMTLSDLQKKLTLMND
-140 NKLTSIKDIASDTGR
+140 TVSDTGR

-161 SASDVKEAAKVKSLS
+161 SANNVKEVTKVKSLS

-183 KALHGLEYGT
+183 RALHGLEYGT

-204 KSTILNQIIANALY
+204 KSTILNQIVANSLY

-258 IKYGLDVEASKLI
+258 TKYGLDVEASKLI
-271 QEWSKDLYIFNDNK
+271 QDWSKDLYIFNDNE
-285 KPSETNLINTIK
+285 KPSEANLINTIK

-319 DPVNDEYA
+319 DPTNDEYT

-353 KKKGKDDKK
+353 KKKNKDDKR
-362 NITDMFDVLGASEV
+362 NGVDMFDVLGASEV

-383 LHSQRNIIRSKE
+383 LHSQRNIIKSKE
-395 TGDIIAD
+395 TGEIIAD

-417 GVGMDMIF
+417 GVGMDTIF

-434 EGANELRRDYCYK
+434 EGGNELRRDYCYR
-447 SKYEQVA
+447 SKYEQVKA
-454 ADNLP
+454 EEMP

>member
-1 MQVYTQENKLASSEL
+1 MKTNDKLASSDI
-16 EQAIIGCIL
+16 EQSIIGCVL

-41 ESDFYYDDIKVLFN
+41 ENDFFYDDTRVLFN
-55 CVMDL
+55 SIMVL
-60 DSRGEKIDALTLAE
+60 AARGEKIDPITLADF
-74 LLERENILESIGGY
+74 LKCENMLESIGGY
-88 RKITGTTTMVTD
+88 QKIIGATTIVVTIS
-100 ANNLRF
+100 NLRY

-119 IIQEINN
+119 ILREIKEV
-126 LSTDI
+126 STDI
-131 ETLTLNDLE
+131 ERMTLSDLQKKLTLMND
-140 NKLTSIKDIASDTGR
+140 TVSDTGR

-161 SASDVKEAAKVKSLS
+161 SANNVKEVTKVKSLS

-183 KALHGLEYGT
+183 RALHGLEYGT

-204 KSTILNQIIANALY
+204 KSTILNQIIANSLY

-225 YSGELPQKKVMAWF
+225 YSGELPQRKVMAWF

-258 IKYGLDVEASKLI
+258 TKYGLDVEASKLI
-271 QEWSKDLYIFNDNK
+271 QDWSKDLYIFNDNE
-285 KPSETNLINTIK
+285 KPSEANLINTIK

-319 DPVNDEYA
+319 DPTNDEYT

-353 KKKGKDDKK
+353 KKKNKDDKR
-362 NITDMFDVLGASEV
+362 NEVDMFDVLGASEV

-383 LHSQRNIIRSKE
+383 LHSQRNIIKSKE
-395 TGDIIAD
+395 TGEIIAD

-417 GVGMDMIF
+417 GVGMDTIF

-434 EGANELRRDYCYK
+434 EGGNELRRDYCYR
-447 SKYEQVA
+447 SKYEQVKA
-454 ADNLP
+454 EEIP

>member
-1 MQVYTQENKLASSEL
+1 MKTNDKLASSDI
-16 EQAIIGCIL
+16 EQSIIGCVL

-41 ESDFYYDDIKVLFN
+41 ENDFFYDDTRVLFN
-55 CVMDL
+55 SIMVL
-60 DSRGEKIDALTLAE
+60 AARGEKIDLITLADF
-74 LLERENILESIGGY
+74 LKCENMFESIGGY
-88 RKITGTTTMVTD
+88 QKIIGATTIVVTIS
-100 ANNLRF
+100 NLRY

-119 IIQEINN
+119 ILREIKEV
-126 LSTDI
+126 STDI
-131 ETLTLNDLE
+131 ERMTLSDLQKKLTLMND
-140 NKLTSIKDIASDTGR
+140 TVSDTGR

-161 SASDVKEAAKVKSLS
+161 SANNVKEVTKVKSLS

-183 KALHGLEYGT
+183 RALHGLEYGT

-204 KSTILNQIIANALY
+204 KSTILNQIIANSLY

-258 IKYGLDVEASKLI
+258 TKYGLDVEASKLI
-271 QEWSKDLYIFNDNK
+271 QDWSKDLYIFNDNE
-285 KPSETNLINTIK
+285 KPSEANLINTIK

-319 DPVNDEYA
+319 DPTNDEYT

-353 KKKGKDDKK
+353 KKKNK
-362 NITDMFDVLGASEV
+362 ICLM
-376 VNLADYV
+376 Y
-383 LHSQRNIIRSKE
+383 
-395 TGDIIAD
+395 
-402 TSGIYISKNRIEGIQ
+402 
-417 GVGMDMIF
+417 
-425 DKTRKRFYT
+425 
-434 EGANELRRDYCYK
+434 
-447 SKYEQVA
+447 
-454 ADNLP
+454 
-459 F
+459 

>member
-1 MQVYTQENKLASSEL
+1 MKTNDKLASSDI
-16 EQAIIGCIL
+16 EQSIIGCVL

-41 ESDFYYDDIKVLFN
+41 ENDFFYDDTRVLFN
-55 CVMDL
+55 SIMVL
-60 DSRGEKIDALTLAE
+60 AARGEKIDLITLADF
-74 LLERENILESIGGY
+74 LKCENMLESIGGY
-88 RKITGTTTMVTD
+88 QKIIGTTTIVTTIS
-100 ANNLRF
+100 NLRY

-119 IIQEINN
+119 ILREIKEV
-126 LSTDI
+126 STDI
-131 ETLTLNDLE
+131 ERMTLSDLQKKLTLMND
-140 NKLTSIKDIASDTGR
+140 TVSDTGR

-161 SASDVKEAAKVKSLS
+161 SANNVKEVTKVKSLS

-183 KALHGLEYGT
+183 RALHGLEYGT

-204 KSTILNQIIANALY
+204 KSTILNQIIANSLY

-258 IKYGLDVEASKLI
+258 TKYGLDIEASKLI
-271 QEWSKDLYIFNDNK
+271 QDWSKDLYIFNDNE
-285 KPSETNLINTIK
+285 KPSEANLINTIK

-319 DPVNDEYA
+319 DPTNDEYT

-353 KKKGKDDKK
+353 KKKNKDDKR
-362 NITDMFDVLGASEV
+362 NEVDMFDVLGASEV

-383 LHSQRNIIRSKE
+383 LHSQRNIIKSKE
-395 TGDIIAD
+395 TGEIIAD

-417 GVGMDMIF
+417 GVGMDTIF

-434 EGANELRRDYCYK
+434 EGGNELRRDYCYR
-447 SKYEQVA
+447 SKYEQVESE
-454 ADNLP
+454 DMP